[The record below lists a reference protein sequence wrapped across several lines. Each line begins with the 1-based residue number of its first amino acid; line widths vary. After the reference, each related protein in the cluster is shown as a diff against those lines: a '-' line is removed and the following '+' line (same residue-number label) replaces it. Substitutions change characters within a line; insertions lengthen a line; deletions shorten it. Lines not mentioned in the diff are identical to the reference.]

1 MYALDKEYYS
11 QIINNLG
18 SYKIALIDILEFW
31 YKQLN
36 EKKISLDDENI
47 VSDINDAH
55 EKIQRA
61 KLQ

>member
-11 QIINNLG
+11 QIINNWG
-18 SYKIALIDILEFW
+18 NCKIALIDILEFW

-47 VSDINDAH
+47 VSDINDTH